1 MSIAW
6 IAPAALAA
14 VALIALPIAVHLLV
28 RQHARVLAYPSL
40 RFLRET
46 RLAAF
51 RRRAIQDAALLACRV
66 TIIVAA
72 VTALAGP
79 VLQTPSRTASYASR
93 TSRAIVAIDVAD
105 PSVIAQAAEG
115 AFASASFTRA
125 SAADALADA
134 SRWLDRQAPSTREIV
149 VAGELRRGAIDHSD
163 LAAVPAGIGI
173 RFLPAPTASNADF
186 TMPVLARRNGVL
198 MLIDRRVHAGSAATH
213 VTDSTGLA
221 LPSDIVRIV
230 AKPADT
236 ALAEASL
243 RAALD
248 AGVPWADF
256 DHHVVVVWEGAVEPS
271 AFATATADRQDLKT
285 SGPQDPRVVRMAV
298 PAPPAA
304 AADVVRDVL
313 STVSPPDLK
322 DPIAI
327 GAEQLASW
335 TRSPGPPA
343 SDAPLSDEGDRRWM
357 WGLALMLLALE
368 SWMRRMPASAREAA
382 DRPEEARVA

>member
-6 IAPAALAA
+6 IAPAAL
-14 VALIALPIAVHLLV
+14 VGLALIALPIAVHLLV

-46 RLAAF
+46 QLAAF

-66 TIIVAA
+66 AIIAVA

-105 PSVIAQAAEG
+105 RSLIAKAAEG

-134 SRWLDRQAPSTREIV
+134 SRWLDRQARSTREIV
-149 VAGELRRGAIDHSD
+149 VAGELRRGAIDQSD
-163 LAAVPAGIGI
+163 RAAVPAGIGI
-173 RFLPAPTASNADF
+173 RFLPTVTASNADL
-186 TMPVLARRNGVL
+186 TMPVLARRNSVL
-198 MLIDRRVHAGSAATH
+198 MRIDRRVHVSPDATRVVDGAGT
-213 VTDSTGLA
+213 A
-221 LPSDIVRIV
+221 LPNDIVTIV

-248 AGVPWADF
+248 AGVPWKDF
-256 DHHVVVVWEGAVEPS
+256 DQRVVIVWEGADDAAITREPGR
-271 AFATATADRQDLKT
+271 A
-285 SGPQDPRVVRMAV
+285 RVIRMAP

-304 AADVVRDVL
+304 ADAVRDVL

-322 DPIAI
+322 DPIVI
-327 GAEQLASW
+327 SAEQLASW

-343 SDAPLSDEGDRRWM
+343 SDAPVSDEGDRRWM

-368 SWMRRMPASAREAA
+368 SWMRRMPASARGAA

>member
-1 MSIAW
+1 
-6 IAPAALAA
+6 
-14 VALIALPIAVHLLV
+14 
-28 RQHARVLAYPSL
+28 
-40 RFLRET
+40 
-46 RLAAF
+46 
-51 RRRAIQDAALLACRV
+51 
-66 TIIVAA
+66 

-105 PSVIAQAAEG
+105 RSLIAKAAEG

-134 SRWLDRQAPSTREIV
+134 SRWLDRQARSTREIV
-149 VAGELRRGAIDHSD
+149 VAGELRRGAIDQSD
-163 LAAVPAGIGI
+163 RAAVPAGIGI
-173 RFLPAPTASNADF
+173 RFLPTVTASNADL
-186 TMPVLARRNGVL
+186 TMPVLARRNSVL
-198 MLIDRRVHAGSAATH
+198 MRIDRRVHVSPDATRVVDGAGT
-213 VTDSTGLA
+213 A
-221 LPSDIVRIV
+221 LPNDIVTIV

-248 AGVPWADF
+248 AGVPWKDF
-256 DHHVVVVWEGAVEPS
+256 DQRVVIVWEGADDAAITREPGR
-271 AFATATADRQDLKT
+271 A
-285 SGPQDPRVVRMAV
+285 RVIRMAP

-304 AADVVRDVL
+304 ADAVRDVL

-322 DPIAI
+322 DPIVI
-327 GAEQLASW
+327 SAEQLASW

-343 SDAPLSDEGDRRWM
+343 SDAPVSAEGDRRWM

-368 SWMRRMPASAREAA
+368 SWMRRMPASARGAA

>member
-6 IAPAALAA
+6 IAPAAL
-14 VALIALPIAVHLLV
+14 VGLALIALPIAVHLLV
-28 RQHARVLAYPSL
+28 RQHARVLAFPSL

-46 RLAAF
+46 QLAAF

-66 TIIVAA
+66 AMIAVA

-79 VLQTPSRTASYASR
+79 VLQTPSRTAGYASR

-105 PSVIAQAAEG
+105 RSLIAKAAEG
-115 AFASASFTRA
+115 AFASASFTRS

-149 VAGELRRGAIDHSD
+149 VAGELRRGAIDQSD
-163 LAAVPAGIGI
+163 LATVPAAIGI
-173 RFLPAPTASNADF
+173 RFLPAVTPSNADF
-186 TMPVLARRNGVL
+186 IMPVLARRNGVL
-198 MLIDRRVHAGSAATH
+198 MRIDRRVHAGP
-213 VTDSTGLA
+213 DSTQVIDGAGTA
-221 LPSDIVRIV
+221 LPNDIVTIV

-248 AGVPWADF
+248 AGVPWKDVNQP
-256 DHHVVVVWEGAVEPS
+256 VVIVWEGADDAAIARES
-271 AFATATADRQDLKT
+271 ARA
-285 SGPQDPRVVRMAV
+285 RVIRMAP

-304 AADVVRDVL
+304 AADAVRTLL

-322 DPIAI
+322 DPVAI
-327 GAEQLASW
+327 SAEQLASW